1 MHKICVMVIFDFI
14 YIRHSYK
21 IFAILKF
28 SYIYFATD
36 CCESYSLST
45 AVYIFSPMPTSL
57 LQLEPFSHRS
67 IDILFCCSLL
77 SKISSSLVQEVRCL
91 VDCWTSLTGT
101 CPTLQ
106 MSSNVLDIVLTYVI
120 DIVHLE
126 TEQ

>member
-1 MHKICVMVIFDFI
+1 MYKIYFMIIFDFI

-21 IFAILKF
+21 IFAILAI
-28 SYIYFATD
+28 SEIYFTTD
-36 CCESYSLST
+36 CCESYLLST

-57 LQLEPFSHRS
+57 LQLQHFSHRS

-77 SKISSSLVQEVRCL
+77 SKISSSLVQEVHCL

-101 CPTLQ
+101 CPTVQ
-106 MSSNVLDIVLTYVI
+106 MSSNVLDIVLKYVL